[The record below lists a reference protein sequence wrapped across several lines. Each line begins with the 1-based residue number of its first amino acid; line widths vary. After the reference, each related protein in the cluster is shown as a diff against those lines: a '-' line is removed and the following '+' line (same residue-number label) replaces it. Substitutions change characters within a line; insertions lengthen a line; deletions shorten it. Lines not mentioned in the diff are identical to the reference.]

1 MIMIG
6 IPSSNLPPLSFPEVF
21 YLSHIQSNP
30 DLWSPVADGEIRL
43 EALKPYQDQIYHQLC
58 PSISHEKDI
67 QDAKEY
73 YKVFIKKIRQ
83 GQNAGLIDKSVTVGP
98 DGHLT
103 WPGLGNQ
110 PGTTPSLPGEINIQ
124 KLIAEYDAADADR
137 ISKIDRRTL
146 HRLFLVD
153 LADGKHVA
161 KCARE
166 LKTRINIYDEDLG
179 KAQKTGDM
187 HADQLIASCAE
198 LLGVDVTTDDD
209 GNVDKSSDDAIA
221 AIRTANRE
229 LANVLTTFTWLI
241 THIGR
246 DGTEPVFKLTM
257 KLKCKS
263 RCFYGNRLTLFG
275 AHMQGQPL
283 DEKAKERW
291 ARLLGEPY
299 RGGDDGGR

>member
-1 MIMIG
+1 MVSAKDVWPEVVTINSYSRPNIG
-6 IPSSNLPPLSFPEVF
+6 DTQASTELEAENRNVDSPSS
-21 YLSHIQSNP
+21 
-30 DLWSPVADGEIRL
+30 
-43 EALKPYQDQIYHQLC
+43 

-124 KLIAEYDAADADR
+124 KLIAEYDAADADP
-137 ISKIDRRTL
+137 
-146 HRLFLVD
+146 
-153 LADGKHVA
+153 

>member
-1 MIMIG
+1 MVSAKDVWPEVVTINSYSRPNIG
-6 IPSSNLPPLSFPEVF
+6 DTQASTELEAENRNVDSPSS
-21 YLSHIQSNP
+21 
-30 DLWSPVADGEIRL
+30 
-43 EALKPYQDQIYHQLC
+43 

-179 KAQKTGDM
+179 KAQTGDM